1 MSIARLIDRTIE
13 GILKDAQFAYDY
25 IIYTDGT
32 NVFAFNTKTKQ
43 IEFVNIDPAIVI
55 QSAMNNL
62 PNGGKVFLKRGLY
75 LLNSLNSTD
84 LPSNISGVSQACLV
98 IPNKV
103 KLVGEDKLTT
113 TLAPGPNIPDGV
125 PIISNKDYYYGGT
138 SNVPADMI
146 SLENL
151 TIYCDSFSWGWGIYK
166 NAIRDVRAIKVAN
179 LDYLHLKDV
188 DITNVRASALW
199 NDVPAGSRVYS
210 QRFYLDNVRII
221 INTATTGDIIGG
233 GNVGGYFV
241 KNLYFSNLYDSPA
254 ILFFDSC
261 SGIFINGFYSFRGA
275 LAIGGYLAGDVS
287 TRALL
292 NNIQVNMG
300 DYNMA
305 CMFISNNE
313 PNQGVVDLEATNVLL
328 RMPVNPTNN
337 IEGIAI
343 GPGGVYS
350 LSPPV
355 SKIKLTNV
363 IIEGG
368 KNGLHIGRGVGYYD
382 DVMFYNL
389 RMENTTLL
397 MDGTASTGTVK
408 FIGGKFVNVT
418 TNFVV
423 YPALITGITGYDTS
437 NFKVTGLSVPVGV
450 SGAYGSAV
458 SITSLSGIITYPR
471 VKITWGGTFGTGET
485 VTVQITAVYSD
496 GTTAS
501 ITKSATAVGSLWL
514 TDDDVFALITQG
526 KDITQL
532 QVSASSNLASTSV
545 TVTVNAYG
553 KG

>member
-1 MSIARLIDRTIE
+1 MSISRLIDRTIE

-32 NVFAFNTKTKQ
+32 YVYAFNTKTKQ

-125 PIISNKDYYYGGT
+125 PIISNQNYYYGGT

-146 SLENL
+146 GLENL
-151 TIYCDSFSWGWGIYK
+151 TIDGDSYSWQNGQYK
-166 NAIRDVRAIKVAN
+166 NAIRDVWAISVAN

-188 DITNVRASALW
+188 DITNVRASALG
-199 NDVPAGSRVYS
+199 NDVPGGSRGYS

-233 GNVGGYFV
+233 GSILGYFV
-241 KNLYFSNLYDSPA
+241 KNLYFFNFYDSPA
-254 ILFFDSC
+254 SIFFDSC
-261 SGIFINGFYSFRGA
+261 SDIYIDGFYSFRA
-275 LAIGGYLAGDVS
+275 WLAIGGYLGGDVS
-287 TRALL
+287 TRAFL
-292 NNIQVNMG
+292 NNIQVIMG
-300 DYNMA
+300 DYNAA

-313 PNQGVVDLEATNVLL
+313 PYQGTVDLEATNVLL

-337 IEGIAI
+337 VEGIAI

-368 KNGLHIGRGVGYYD
+368 KNGLHIGRGQGYYD
-382 DVMFYNL
+382 DIMFYNL

-458 SITSLSGIITYPR
+458 SITSLSGVITYPR

-526 KDITQL
+526 KDITKL